1 MFVVFDSFHSHDVCR
16 APQQYSSSTAE
27 QQQHFAPSV
36 VRVGAGMTD
45 PHERIVFGLEQQEEP
60 KSALEEEREKHKTR
74 WALLW

>member
-1 MFVVFDSFHSHDVCR
+1 M
-16 APQQYSSSTAE
+16 
-27 QQQHFAPSV
+27 
-36 VRVGAGMTD
+36 RVGAGMTD

>member
-1 MFVVFDSFHSHDVCR
+1 MLVVFDSFHSRDVCR

-27 QQQHFAPSV
+27 QQQHLV

>member
-1 MFVVFDSFHSHDVCR
+1 M
-16 APQQYSSSTAE
+16 PSSTAILL
-27 QQQHFAPSV
+27 QHSRTAAAPSV

-45 PHERIVFGLEQQEEP
+45 PHERIVFGLEQQKEP

>member
-1 MFVVFDSFHSHDVCR
+1 
-16 APQQYSSSTAE
+16 
-27 QQQHFAPSV
+27 
-36 VRVGAGMTD
+36 MTD